1 MPKLRLILVL
11 LTLFSLHVISSPVFA
26 QAAGEE
32 EAGKSWVL
40 NYIVVVLS
48 VVLGVI
54 VVGYGTNRE
63 TEEERKKERQEAKEK
78 EERLK
83 KLEQGGH

>member
-11 LTLFSLHVISSPVFA
+11 LTLLSLHVISHPLLA
-26 QAAGEE
+26 QAAGEGEE

-40 NYIVVVLS
+40 NYIAVVLS
-48 VVLGVI
+48 VVLGIV

-63 TEEERKKERQEAKEK
+63 TEEERKKERKEAKEK

-83 KLEQGGH
+83 KLEQS

>member
-11 LTLFSLHVISSPVFA
+11 LTLFSLHVIANPVFA
-26 QAAGEE
+26 QAEGEE

-40 NYIVVVLS
+40 NYICVVLS
-48 VVLGVI
+48 VVLGIV

-63 TEEERKKERQEAKEK
+63 TEEERKRERKEAQEK

-83 KLEQGGH
+83 KLEQG

>member
-1 MPKLRLILVL
+1 MPKLRLILVF
-11 LTLFSLHVISSPVFA
+11 LTLFTLHVISNPVFA
-26 QAAGEE
+26 QGEEE

-48 VVLGVI
+48 VLLGVI

-63 TEEERKKERQEAKEK
+63 TEEERKRERQEAKEK

-83 KLEQGGH
+83 KLEQG

>member
-11 LTLFSLHVISSPVFA
+11 LTLMSLDVIANPVFA
-26 QAAGEE
+26 QPAEE
-32 EAGKSWVL
+32 EEGKSWVL

-48 VVLGVI
+48 VVLGII

-63 TEEERKKERQEAKEK
+63 TEEERRRERQEAKEK

-83 KLEQGGH
+83 KLEQG

>member
-11 LTLFSLHVISSPVFA
+11 LTLLSLHVISSPVFA
-26 QAAGEE
+26 QAPGEE

-63 TEEERKKERQEAKEK
+63 TEEERKRERQEAKEK